1 MGGPCATRYLGLLKK
16 TLTGTLYDE
25 GRWTVRGT
33 GRNLIHRMVIAAL
46 RKRSISLISSR
57 EFDPLRRE
65 REDWPVIGFTMVGV
79 KRLDNIHDRIARVIA
94 DKVAG
99 DFVECGVWRGGASI
113 FARAA
118 FDVYGATDRTVWL
131 AASFEGMPKLTSAA
145 DKIDQDFSDH
155 DYLAVPLDQVKDN
168 FRNLIYSATTSNSSR
183 DGSQTVAPRRRSSRS
198 LFFALMV
205 ITTVQLW
212 MRRTA
217 FMAR

>member
-1 MGGPCATRYLGLLKK
+1 MLVATKRVDLDLRLLLRFYRLLPRPLMTVLERGTSFMSSIEKWVDPCATRYLGLLKK

-57 EFDPLRRE
+57 EFDPMRRE
-65 REDWPVIGFTMVGV
+65 RGEDWPVIGFTMVGV
-79 KRLDNIHDRIARVIA
+79 KRLDNIHNCIARVIA

-113 FARAA
+113 FVRAA

-131 AASFEGMPKLTSAA
+131 AASFSRVCP
-145 DKIDQDFSDH
+145 
-155 DYLAVPLDQVKDN
+155 
-168 FRNLIYSATTSNSSR
+168 NLH
-183 DGSQTVAPRRRSSRS
+183 RRP
-198 LFFALMV
+198 
-205 ITTVQLW
+205 
-212 MRRTA
+212 
-217 FMAR
+217 

>member
-1 MGGPCATRYLGLLKK
+1 MGGPVRNAVPGPENVDRNSLRRRPM
-16 TLTGTLYDE
+16 D
-25 GRWTVRGT
+25 RGT

-65 REDWPVIGFTMVGV
+65 RGEDWPVIGFTMVGV
-79 KRLDNIHDRIARVIA
+79 KRLDNIHDCIARVIA

-113 FARAA
+113 FVRAA

-168 FRNLIYSATTSNSSR
+168 FRKFDLPGDNVKFIKGWFS
-183 DGSQTVAPRRRSSRS
+183 DRS
-198 LFFALMV
+198 LRGAG
-205 ITTVQLW
+205 
-212 MRRTA
+212 RADRCSSP
-217 FMAR
+217 